1 MKNKRNALNGSDLSG
16 DRFMLIKPTKNM
28 KKVIYA
34 LILPLVVVGG
44 LVFANREI
52 KNETSKKSTPKPL
65 SAAEMKAEREKW
77 EATPDGINFKKWE
90 ASPAGKKVY
99 AAEAK
104 IRKHISASTNMEA
117 VVTSLS
123 LPPGSRLGFGV
134 IVRINGDD
142 YIVKFEP
149 EKSQLEQLHSLKVND
164 KIIIKGHAV
173 SHAPKYSYPI
183 VWGDYVERDS
193 KIIFKRVPRKGG
205 C

>member
-1 MKNKRNALNGSDLSG
+1 
-16 DRFMLIKPTKNM
+16 M

-34 LILPLVVVGG
+34 LILLLVVVVG
-44 LVFANREI
+44 LVFANGQI
-52 KNETSKKSTPKPL
+52 KNETSKKSTPTPL
-65 SAAEMKAEREKW
+65 SAAEMKAGREAW
-77 EATPDGINFKKWE
+77 EATPDGIKFKEWE

-99 AAEAK
+99 AAEGK
-104 IRKHISASTNMEA
+104 IRRHISAFTNMEA

-134 IVRINGDD
+134 MVRINGDD

-164 KIIIKGHAV
+164 KIIMRSHSV
-173 SHAPKYSYPI
+173 SHAPKYAYPI
-183 VWGDYVERDS
+183 VSGDYVERDS
-193 KIIFKRVPRKGG
+193 KIIYKRAPHKGG

>member
-1 MKNKRNALNGSDLSG
+1 
-16 DRFMLIKPTKNM
+16 M

-34 LILPLVVVGG
+34 LILPLVVVSG

-52 KNETSKKSTPKPL
+52 KNETSKQSTPKPL
-65 SAAEMKAEREKW
+65 SAAEMKAGREAW
-77 EATPDGINFKKWE
+77 EATPDGIMYKKWE
-90 ASPAGKKVY
+90 TSTAGKKVY

-104 IRKHISASTNMEA
+104 IRKPISASTNMEA

-134 IVRINGDD
+134 MVRINGDD

-149 EKSQLEQLHSLKVND
+149 EKSQLEPLYSLKVND
-164 KIIIKGHAV
+164 KIIIIGHAV

-183 VWGDYVERDS
+183 VWGDYVERDG
-193 KIIFKRVPRKGG
+193 KIIYKSAPRKGG